1 MLFCK
6 MRVQRYC
13 FFLNIPNFFVTFAAK
28 LTYNMRFGMKKIG
41 FGLIAIGVFL
51 FFLSLMVEKADNN
64 STRLVGLVLVVGG
77 AFAHVYGYKK
87 KSKY

>member
-1 MLFCK
+1 
-6 MRVQRYC
+6 
-13 FFLNIPNFFVTFAAK
+13 
-28 LTYNMRFGMKKIG
+28 MKKIG

-64 STRLVGLVLVVGG
+64 STRLVGLVLVVVG

-87 KSKY
+87 ESKY